1 MALME
6 AQLQR
11 SFLGFR
17 TGNQQLPCKVH
28 AIPIHY
34 YRLLHI
40 YSADIDVSSLYTCV
54 YIKYKY
60 ITLPDITIHYITLH
74 YVTFCYITLHYITL
88 HDTTLHYTY
97 LTEHIIHTIN
107 ETHLAGTTGSLT
119 LLSMLS
125 KGTWIHMVKS
135 GAHSCRNVHQYL
147 PGKFSLLELR
157 ISMKML
163 MGESYPKKMFCSM

>member
-1 MALME
+1 MY
-6 AQLQR
+6 Q
-11 SFLGFR
+11 
-17 TGNQQLPCKVH
+17 
-28 AIPIHY
+28 
-34 YRLLHI
+34 
-40 YSADIDVSSLYTCV
+40 V
-54 YIKYKY
+54 YIHVYISNINTLHYLTLLY
-60 ITLPDITIHYITLH
+60 ITLHCTTLHFVTSHYITLH
-74 YVTFCYITLHYITL
+74 YMTL

-147 PGKFSLLELR
+147 PRKFSLLELR